1 MATNDEV
8 LQGIVNGISNL
19 SEELMDEMYS
29 ELPNDTQADYVAS
42 ASEEESV
49 VASELNGDF
58 SYKQRL
64 YENVLAPE
72 LEKNEELKRQ
82 QKQELMTKIFQIL
95 KWQFIATY
103 GFVLI
108 IIIIIAKSNQLELSD
123 TIIGKMIDFIQFY
136 ITSIIAELIA
146 ILFFI
151 VKDVFDKSIFE
162 LFRNFDSKGKE
173 EKDK

>member
-64 YENVLAPE
+64 YEKVLAPE

-82 QKQELMTKIFQIL
+82 QKQKLMTKIFQIL